1 MMKISNVEGHWR
13 WNKWKEFIDVIYISK
28 EWHAISTDNFNEML
42 FVDYFPDAINVK
54 NIKEILPEVHSIASD
69 YYDSHYVSMIL
80 DYLYNHNESIKGY
93 LDVVRKAEKPVAFVK
108 LRNRNYSEKIDVEK
122 VEKRVYK
129 VLDEISAEFIRNNC
143 RIKKILIQQL
153 VDQINFLKEYETNL
167 AAKVMGEHL
176 EICRKESI
184 DQLIDFIF
192 YIFDKQQISKRIKD
206 IEENNKYVFILQE
219 IKEDTKEQQNEIKKK
234 QRRRRELG
242 VTPREPDPIKPYDEI
257 DLLMNHMQL
266 EVTHQKN
273 ESIKVF
279 EKNVESL
286 AKKKLNSG
294 NFSDTEILE
303 PILTQFDCM
312 VRSEE

>member
-1 MMKISNVEGHWR
+1 MKISNVEGHWR

-54 NIKEILPEVHSIASD
+54 NVKEILTEVHNIASN
-69 YYDSHYVSMIL
+69 YYDSHYVRMIL
-80 DYLYNHNESIKGY
+80 DYLYNQNDNIKGY
-93 LDVVRKAEKPVAFVK
+93 LDIVRKAEKPVAFVK
-108 LRNRNYSEKIDVEK
+108 LRNMNFSEKIDVEK

-129 VLDEISAEFIRNNC
+129 VLEEVSAECIRNNC
-143 RIKKILIQQL
+143 KIKKRLIQQL

-167 AAKVMGEHL
+167 GAKVMGEHL

-192 YIFDKQQISKRIKD
+192 YIFDEQQVSKGSKNIK
-206 IEENNKYVFILQE
+206 ENKYVLILQE
-219 IKEDTKEQQNEIKKK
+219 INTYTKKKRNEIKKK

-242 VTPREPDPIKPYDEI
+242 ATPREPDPIKPYDEI

-266 EVTHQKN
+266 EVPHQKD
-273 ESIKVF
+273 ESIKVS
-279 EKNVESL
+279 EKNVESF